1 MTIRDLEEQL
11 KDRLRIRAARNKR
24 SMEEEVRAIL
34 KAALAADSGK
44 SKSLTQSIRA
54 RIEPLG
60 GVELE
65 LPQRD
70 RSEISR
76 SPRSCC
82 FSTPT
87 CFPNSLS
94 RRRIR
99 PSWRGWMHSREVSC
113 LQRQSLARRYSTASH
128 CCREVHGESSSE
140 RPQRP
145 FLTRI
150 SRTKCC
156 RSTLPPPPAGN
167 RPISP

>member
-1 MTIRDLEEQL
+1 VASMTIRDLEEQR
-11 KDRLRIRAARNKR
+11 KDRLRFRAARNKR

-87 CFPNSLS
+87 DVERYAGRFA
-94 RRRIR
+94 
-99 PSWRGWMHSREVSC
+99 RG
-113 LQRQSLARRYSTASH
+113 
-128 CCREVHGESSSE
+128 G
-140 RPQRP
+140 
-145 FLTRI
+145 
-150 SRTKCC
+150 
-156 RSTLPPPPAGN
+156 
-167 RPISP
+167 